1 MNSSNKS
8 VVIRGATVVNPDA
21 VFVAD
26 VRIANG
32 VIEAVGDSLTGDIVL
47 DAAGCYVSSGFID
60 LHTHLREPG
69 KEEAE
74 TIESGSRA
82 AVLGGFTAVVAMPNT
97 DPAQDNVAT
106 VQFVRERG
114 RAVGLCEVIPSG
126 CITIGRLG
134 SQLVPFEQL
143 AEEGVTLFTDDG
155 TGVQDALVMQRALM
169 AAKRL
174 NLTIS
179 QHCEVAS
186 MTVHVAPLWESLDGR
201 PQPKKKW
208 SAVTFNLCA

>member
-1 MNSSNKS
+1 MSSNNQS
-8 VVIRGATVVNPDA
+8 IVIRGATVVNPDSM
-21 VFVAD
+21 FVAD

-32 VIEAVGDSLTGDIVL
+32 VIEAIGDSLAGDVVL
-47 DAAGCYVSSGFID
+47 EAAGCFISSGFVD

-97 DPAQDNVAT
+97 DPAQDNVKT

-114 RAVGLCEVIPSG
+114 LAVGLCEVIPSG
-126 CITIGRLG
+126 CITVGRLG
-134 SQLVPFEQL
+134 TKLVPYEQL
-143 AEEGVTLFTDDG
+143 AQEGVTLFTDDG

-169 AAKRL
+169 VAK
-174 NLTIS
+174 
-179 QHCEVAS
+179 
-186 MTVHVAPLWESLDGR
+186 
-201 PQPKKKW
+201 
-208 SAVTFNLCA
+208 